1 MLSEPTR
8 EKLMELRLQAMANT
22 WSEQQADPQSAQL
35 AFDERFGLLVDAEWM
50 ARHNKRLA
58 RTLREAQLRIRDAC
72 VENLQASAP
81 RGLEKATIRQLAT
94 CQWIHEHHNLV
105 ITGACGV
112 GKTYVACAFA
122 QQACRKGYR
131 VLYRRAPR
139 LFEEL
144 VLARA
149 DGSYARLLARI
160 ARFDVLVID
169 DWGLTPLD
177 DLQRRDVLEIFEDRY
192 AQRST
197 IVASQLPSD
206 RWHDQVGEPTI
217 ADAICDRLL
226 HNAVRVTLRGPS
238 RRRPETANESSP

>member
-1 MLSEPTR
+1 
-8 EKLMELRLQAMANT
+8 MAST
-22 WSEQQADPQSAQL
+22 WSAQQSDPQSVQL

-50 ARHNKRLA
+50 ERNNKRLSRA
-58 RTLREAQLRIRDAC
+58 LREAQLRIRDAC

-81 RGLEKATIRQLAT
+81 RGLEKALIRQLAT
-94 CQWIHEHHNLV
+94 CQWIHDHHNLV

-112 GKTYVACAFA
+112 GKTYIACALA

-131 VLYRRAPR
+131 ALYRRAPR
-139 LFEEL
+139 LLEEL

-206 RWHDQVGEPTI
+206 RWHDHVGEPTI

-226 HNAVRVTLRGPS
+226 HNAIRVTLRGPS
-238 RRRPETANESSP
+238 RRRPEAANESST

>member
-1 MLSEPTR
+1 MLNEPTR
-8 EKLMELRLQAMANT
+8 EKLTELRLRGMAHA
-22 WSEQQADPQSAQL
+22 WSAQQADPQSTQL

-50 ARHNKRLA
+50 ERHNKRLA
-58 RTLREAQLRIRDAC
+58 RALREAHLRIRDAC
-72 VENLQASAP
+72 IEDLQASTP
-81 RGLEKATIRQLAT
+81 RGLEKALVRQLAT
-94 CQWIHEHHNLV
+94 CEWIHRHHNLV

-112 GKTYVACAFA
+112 GKTYVACALA

-131 VLYRRAPR
+131 ALYRRAPR

-149 DGSYARLLARI
+149 DGTYARLLARI

-177 DLQRRDVLEIFEDRY
+177 ELQRRDVLEIFEDRY
-192 AQRST
+192 GQRST
-197 IVASQLPSD
+197 IVSSQLPTE
-206 RWHDQVGEPTI
+206 RWHDHVGEPTI

-226 HNAVRVTLRGPS
+226 HNAHRLQLRGPS
-238 RRRPETANESSP
+238 RRRPEAANDSGD

>member
-1 MLSEPTR
+1 
-8 EKLMELRLQAMANT
+8 MEST
-22 WSEQQADPQSAQL
+22 WSSQQADPESAQL
-35 AFDERFGLLVDAEWM
+35 AFDERFALLVDAEWM
-50 ARHNKRLA
+50 DRHNKKLA

-81 RGLEKATIRQLAT
+81 RGLEKAVIRQLAT
-94 CQWIHEHHNLV
+94 CQWIQENHNLV

-149 DGSYARLLARI
+149 DGSYGRLLGRI

-169 DWGLTPLD
+169 DWALTPLD
-177 DLQRRDVLEIFEDRY
+177 DLQRRDMLEIFEDRY

-197 IVASQLPSD
+197 IIASQLPSD
-206 RWHDQVGEPTI
+206 HWHTQVGEPTI

-226 HNAVRVTLRGPS
+226 HNAIRVTLRGPS
-238 RRRPETANESSP
+238 RRRPKAEPEVGD